1 MGWDLGSKHFHG
13 KEWHPYHLHL
23 QNSSDN
29 LTWLSLHAQLR
40 QSQPPGFRRALLLWH
55 HPALLHTLSLAV
67 CHSSLGTCS
76 WAASQAAA
84 VPQKHWCQHKYHTVP
99 GNFQPDPRAFCT
111 LIIHPG
117 SKSSMGKLEMIVSKG
132 KNLSY
137 FTPHLT
143 SGLTCF
149 YKSTSQGFHSHIPV
163 RKCDGPFSKVMIPG
177 KIAPSQKLHLSW

>member
-23 QNSSDN
+23 QNSSDTSPGSHSMPSSGN
-29 LTWLSLHAQLR
+29 HNPQGSEKHLSC
-40 QSQPPGFRRALLLWH
+40 GTLL
-55 HPALLHTLSLAV
+55 PCCHTLSLAV

-76 WAASQAAA
+76 WAAFQAAA
-84 VPQKHWCQHKYHTVP
+84 VPQKHWCRHKYHTVP

-111 LIIHPG
+111 LIMHPG

-163 RKCDGPFSKVMIPG
+163 SLESVMVLF
-177 KIAPSQKLHLSW
+177 QR